1 MLEKYDCCTSKVDQQ
16 CKLQDYTILF
26 EIEKYDC
33 ENIVHVN
40 WYLKKKIFIYF
51 LILIKGMSENKV

>member
-16 CKLQDYTILF
+16 YKLQDYTILF

-33 ENIVHVN
+33 ENIVQVN

-51 LILIKGMSENKV
+51 LILIKGVSENKV